1 MSDKPAKQVVA
12 ENITTLIGVKSRR
25 AWAIEHKLDLK
36 LVERLQRGMNS
47 PTLANLEAVANAV
60 KLPLWQLLAPNLGA
74 GLNSKQTPP
83 AWPFE
88 DVDQASV
95 LALNTKQL
103 AKVDLRLEDAMKEV
117 SGEFTTP
124 KAANGH

>member
-12 ENITTLIGVKSRR
+12 ENITKLIGAKSRR

-74 GLNSKQTPP
+74 GLSGKQTPP

-103 AKVDLRLEDAMKEV
+103 AKVDLRLKDAMKEV
-117 SGEFTTP
+117 SGEFSTP